1 MVVKSATK
9 KKLLDLGFSE
19 EMARLLADDRKWGD
33 LMNLSPNQIYEIVM
47 NSRSSYLVD
56 GMTYEQKV
64 ELWRQLGRL
73 EIKVGRD
80 GEVDIN
86 QVYISVPYLSDGEEY
101 YGIYNFRT
109 GILTPEYEGFRGLGS
124 LFRTK
129 DSIFD
134 WHWVGPK
141 SKIPADVVGNE
152 GYLTILNQLQ
162 TKTLAK
168 ILKKLENAYFTPRF
182 YQSINRSNILKL
194 WETPEDD
201 WDDLGS
207 LFG

>member
-19 EMARLLADDRKWGD
+19 EMAHLLADDRKWGD
-33 LMNLSPNQIYEIVM
+33 IENMSPNQIYEIVM

-64 ELWRQLGRL
+64 ALWRKLGRL
-73 EIKVGRD
+73 EIKVVKTYAGDVNTDR
-80 GEVDIN
+80 VS
-86 QVYISVPYLSDGEEY
+86 ISVPYLSDDFQAS
-101 YGIYNFRT
+101 YNFKTDR
-109 GILTPEYEGFRGLGS
+109 LTTNFEGFRGLGS
-124 LFRTK
+124 LFSNE

-134 WHWVGPK
+134 WHFVNILRIPK
-141 SKIPADVVGNE
+141 DADD
-152 GYLTILNQLQ
+152 GYVMVLNQLQ
-162 TKTLAK
+162 NKKLAT
-168 ILKKLENAYFTPRF
+168 ILKRMESNYLFPTMPE
-182 YQSINRSNILKL
+182 SINRSDILTL
-194 WETPEDD
+194 WDETPKDD